1 MEILILAA
9 LAFVAWLAWL
19 GWRKR
24 RREKLFKQPLPAEW
38 VRILERNMPL
48 YRRLPDELKTR
59 LHGHIQLFLNDKS
72 FYGFQG
78 VVIDDEIRVTIAGN
92 ACILLIGRP
101 YPGYANFSSVFVYPS
116 TFMAEQESFDGVLAS
131 TEQQARLGESWQ
143 RGPVVLAWDSVLHGC
158 RDIRDGHNVV
168 LHEFAHKLD
177 DADGR
182 VDGAPILAQR
192 SQFTSWARVMQREY
206 EQLRRH
212 AEAGT
217 RTVLDHY
224 GATNPAEFFAVLT
237 ETFYEQPRQ
246 LKEHH
251 PELYREM
258 QTCFGVDPL
267 AWLDAE
273 LEARRI
279 SGQTATS

>member
-1 MEILILAA
+1 MEVLLVAA
-9 LAFVAWLAWL
+9 LAFVAWLGWL

-24 RREKLFKQPLPAEW
+24 RRQQLFQAPLPHDW
-38 VRILERNMPL
+38 QQILERNVPL
-48 YRRLPDELKTR
+48 YRRLPDKLKKR
-59 LHGHIQLFLNDKS
+59 LHGHIQIFLNDKQ

-78 VVIDDEIRVTIAGN
+78 LVITDEVRVTIAGN
-92 ACILLIGRP
+92 ACILLLGLP
-101 YPGYANFSSVFVYPS
+101 HPEYANFSSVFVYPS
-116 TFMAEQESFDGVLAS
+116 TFIAEQESYDGVLAS
-131 TEQQARLGESWQ
+131 TEQEARLGESWH
-143 RGPVVLAWDSVLHGC
+143 RGPVVLAWDSVLHGT

-177 DADGR
+177 DADGS

-212 AEAGT
+212 ADAGAQ
-217 RTVLDHY
+217 TVLDHY

-251 PELYREM
+251 PELYQEM

-267 AWLDAE
+267 EWLESE
-273 LEARRI
+273 L
-279 SGQTATS
+279 TAKQDSE